1 MVLKLLFFAIL
12 LWLIFRA
19 ARNLLV
25 AATGGI
31 PSRERRM
38 EPGYGPGGRRR
49 SARTAAEARAP
60 REDDRNSRIQD
71 IEDAVW
77 EDLP

>member
-1 MVLKLLFFAIL
+1 MLLKLLFFAIL

-25 AATGGI
+25 AATSGL
-31 PSRERRM
+31 PSRQQRM
-38 EPGYGPGGRRR
+38 EPVYGRSGRRR
-49 SARTAAEARAP
+49 GERTPADSHTSGIDER
-60 REDDRNSRIQD
+60 DSRVQN